1 MKWKVIGMPEK
12 FTKLDKEFLD
22 NYDSSTYD
30 KPSITVDLLVF
41 TIEEE
46 ELKIVMIRRKNSP
59 YRGMLSL
66 PGAFVGMEE
75 TLDEA
80 ASRGIREKTG
90 LKDIYFEQLYTWGEV
105 NRDPRMRIISVSYMA
120 LVSIEELY
128 RAAGSSEISSHLYC
142 VDTLLQSKE
151 NIAFDHMEMIAYGR
165 ERIKNKVEY
174 TQLAFEFLPEKFTLP
189 QLQKINEILLGKELY
204 KANFRKKIKDMVVET
219 KEFTS
224 GGAHRPSK
232 LYVRKNNND
241 NIEN

>member
-1 MKWKVIGMPEK
+1 MSENFKDQ
-12 FTKLDKEFLD
+12 DKAFLD
-22 NYDSSTYD
+22 TYDSSAYE
-30 KPSITVDLLVF
+30 KPSITVDILVF
-41 TIEEE
+41 TIEDE
-46 ELKIVMIRRKNSP
+46 ELKIVMIKRKNSP
-59 YRGMLSL
+59 YKGMLSL

-90 LKDIYFEQLYTWGEV
+90 LVDIYFEQLYTWGAI

-120 LVSIEELY
+120 LVSIKDLY
-128 RAAGSSEISSHLYC
+128 HAAGSNEISSHLYS
-142 VDTLLQSKE
+142 VDQLLQSEE
-151 NIAFDHMEMIAYGR
+151 NIAFDHREMIAYAR

-204 KANFRKKIKDMVVET
+204 KANFRKKVKNLVRET

-232 LYVRKNNND
+232 LYVREKNND
-241 NIEN
+241 NVEL